1 MVRCDSCGTECTLP
15 FTCQHCGG
23 KFCAECRLP
32 PSHQCTALS
41 SWQKKPAPGVGI
53 RYGRGRGVTATS
65 GGFSE
70 TRYAAKMKKG
80 GQIPWLKV
88 MIAIIM
94 IVFLIILFLV
104 MSGYPI

>member
-1 MVRCDSCGTECTLP
+1 M
-15 FTCQHCGG
+15 
-23 KFCAECRLP
+23 
-32 PSHQCTALS
+32 
-41 SWQKKPAPGVGI
+41 GI
-53 RYGRGRGVTATS
+53 RYGRGRGVTAAS

-70 TRYAAKMKKG
+70 MRHAAKTKKG
-80 GQIPWLKV
+80 GEIPWLKV